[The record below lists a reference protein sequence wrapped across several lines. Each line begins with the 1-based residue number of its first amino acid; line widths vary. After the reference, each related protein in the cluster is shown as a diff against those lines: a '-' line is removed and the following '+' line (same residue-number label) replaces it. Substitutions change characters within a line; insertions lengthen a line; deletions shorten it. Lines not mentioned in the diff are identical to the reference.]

1 MIEGMY
7 LQCGRTT
14 LETQESLHMRWHHAE
29 MHKLCLDELPTLFN
43 NNHFLAQRKTL
54 PINFFSHLVAKM
66 GVVKMGVD
74 TVEVDGRGIPAQQ
87 SLPASIIICY

>member
-29 MHKLCLDELPTLFN
+29 MHKLCLDELPALFN

-54 PINFFSHLVAKM
+54 PINFVSI
-66 GVVKMGVD
+66 GSRNED
-74 TVEVDGRGIPAQQ
+74 CQDGG
-87 SLPASIIICY
+87 

>member
-7 LQCGRTT
+7 LQYGRTT

-54 PINFFSHLVAKM
+54 PIKKISLGCRNGGCQD
-66 GVVKMGVD
+66 GVVA
-74 TVEVDGRGIPAQQ
+74 VEVDGRGIPAQQ